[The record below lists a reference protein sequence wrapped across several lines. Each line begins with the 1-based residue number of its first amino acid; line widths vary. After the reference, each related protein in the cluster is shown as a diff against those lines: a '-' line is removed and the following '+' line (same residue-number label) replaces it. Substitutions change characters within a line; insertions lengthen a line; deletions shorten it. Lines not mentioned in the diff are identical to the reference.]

1 MAPWQFR
8 PNRRPWCND
17 ISALGMMTWQLSPNY
32 RPMRFLHII
41 YRIQEMCYTD
51 KSIVFPISFPC
62 HIQSYLFPLRN
73 NRNGQRHLFVDASAV
88 RIL

>member
-1 MAPWQFR
+1 MAPWHLS
-8 PNRRPWCND
+8 PNRRPRCND

-62 HIQSYLFPLRN
+62 HIQSYLFPSDFSFEIIETVNAVCSWMR
-73 NRNGQRHLFVDASAV
+73 QR
-88 RIL
+88 